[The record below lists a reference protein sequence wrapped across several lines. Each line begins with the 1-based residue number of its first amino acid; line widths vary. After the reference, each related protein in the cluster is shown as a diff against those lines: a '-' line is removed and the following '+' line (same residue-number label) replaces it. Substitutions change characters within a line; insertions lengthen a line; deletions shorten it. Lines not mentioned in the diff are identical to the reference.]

1 MGGKDSASERYIFTN
16 LNPLT
21 RLIYPEIDD
30 PILDYINDDGDL
42 VEPIY
47 YVPIIPMIIVNGT
60 KGIGTGFSTDIMPYN
75 PNQIVSYLEGLLSGY
90 DEIKQKSLKIEP
102 YYRGF
107 KGTIKSIDETNKRY
121 LIRGCYQIIGSDK
134 IKITELPIGTW
145 TQDYKEF
152 LESLIAGNREIDR
165 DKKSKKQECFIKDY
179 QDMST
184 DINVEFIITFTSG
197 SMKQLISEKHDYG
210 LEGVEKYLKLYT
222 TQTTTNMH
230 LFNEKEQL
238 KHI

>member
-1 MGGKDSASERYIFTN
+1 M
-16 LNPLT
+16 T

-152 LESLIAGNREIDR
+152 LESLIA
-165 DKKSKKQECFIKDY
+165 
-179 QDMST
+179 
-184 DINVEFIITFTSG
+184 SG
-197 SMKQLISEKHDYG
+197 S
-210 LEGVEKYLKLYT
+210 
-222 TQTTTNMH
+222 
-230 LFNEKEQL
+230 
-238 KHI
+238 